1 MYSGDCGRE
10 LVIACSVPTTKDVIS
25 EPTGVSGSSW
35 LAWLMEDGLLL
46 FELARICW
54 PLLDWDVEH

>member
-46 FELARICW
+46 FELS
-54 PLLDWDVEH
+54 